1 MPESS
6 IHTAVARAQ
15 LAMWRHLQIEPGKA
29 PSYDLCDYQDIHG
42 DLNTELFVEAI
53 RLVVRCTAALRLQ
66 FVERNGEL
74 LHVIRDNVDFDI
86 PQIDFAATPDAESA
100 AMQWMVAERR
110 PFSLTSGPLFRF
122 AILKLGDSRHYWY
135 CHYHHL
141 IVDGYGSAVIW
152 ARLPGIY
159 GALLRSEGEAVVQ
172 DDSAQYQNYLR
183 VDADYQK
190 SAQCVSD
197 MQYWQASK
205 AGQNPVT
212 LSVKTPQLSVGMTSS
227 KLCRIRVP
235 DPMLVKLMEI
245 ARQTNVRLPQFMIAI
260 VLAYLQKACRVDM
273 LTVGLPTHG
282 RTEPELQGLAAACA
296 NVLPASFMLNDNLA
310 MGEFAMD
317 VASQLGSIL
326 QHRRYRHEDIRR
338 VKGLKLTDPP
348 LYRVSVNVL
357 ILPEDVSYL
366 GAQVSARVLTPA
378 HADDLTIYVFLR
390 DGSNTLSI
398 QLDGNSSLYSRWE
411 LDSHVDALIVFMQ
424 ALAIE
429 PKKSVNEIS
438 LCGARADARGSESM
452 HLPNNHSHVQT
463 IHERVLATARRTPD
477 AMALKHGRSVL
488 SYGELDAQSCS
499 LSDTL
504 QTLNIGPG
512 HLVGIFLTEGID
524 WFVALLSVL
533 RAGAAFLPL
542 DKSLPSRR
550 LELIVS
556 DANPSLIVTE
566 SNLRSL
572 LPVADSKT
580 LCIDNMRDLP
590 MQSVT
595 DQPSSIPRECAY
607 CIYTSGSTGAP
618 KGVMVSHANVLN
630 HSEYMWAEFDLK
642 PSDKVL
648 QFSLLSF
655 DASIEEIMPT
665 WFAGAA
671 LIVPGTRRMSLAEFS
686 TFIEEEEI
694 SVVNLPV
701 AYWHQWVDAL
711 GEPGA
716 ALLPDTV
723 RLVVVGGEQVK
734 ADKLRKWRDVVGGR
748 NVEWINTYGPTE
760 ATVSCTTYKL
770 GVDEVGDHVPVGRP
784 ILGTRL
790 YVTDRNMNE
799 LPVGLSGEI
808 VIGGESVSLG
818 YLNNSALT
826 REKYFSE
833 RMSDGLEERLYRT
846 GDFGRRLPNG
856 HIEIFGRLD
865 RQIKIRGFRV
875 EPAEIEAAIRAF
887 PQVRD
892 CAVQHARSDRQRDKL
907 VAFLVAR
914 GDENIDV
921 KSLAA
926 FLTQRLPEFMMPS
939 KFIEIRELPTGTT
952 GKIDFSAL
960 ETLRSTYE
968 DDRSQSVEPRTDQ
981 EHVLARIWMNVLK
994 LSDVGVDDDFF
1005 DLGGDSIAAIQMLA
1019 EVKKI
1024 TSIEVSMRA
1033 FLSAPRI
1040 SQIAVAIEHLS
1051 LARNRDRSG

>member
-1 MPESS
+1 MSESTT
-6 IHTAVARAQ
+6 HTAVARAQ
-15 LAMWRHLQIEPGKA
+15 LAMWRHLQIEPEKA
-29 PSYDLCDYQDIHG
+29 PSYDLCDYQDIRG
-42 DLNTELFVEAI
+42 ALNTELFVEAI
-53 RLVVRCTAALRLQ
+53 RLVVRGTAALRLQ

-86 PQIDFAATPDAESA
+86 PQVDFSATPDAESA

-122 AILKLGDSRHYWY
+122 AILKLGDSQHYWY

-159 GALLRSEGEAVVQ
+159 GALLKSEGEPVVQ

-190 SAQCVSD
+190 SAQSVSD

-235 DPMLVKLMEI
+235 DPTLVKLMEI

-260 VLAYLQKACRVDM
+260 VLAYLQKVCRVDT

-296 NVLPASFMLNDNLA
+296 NVLPAGFRLNDHLA
-310 MGEFAMD
+310 LGEFAMD
-317 VASQLGSIL
+317 VANQLGSIL
-326 QHRRYRHEDIRR
+326 LHRRYRHEDIRR

-357 ILPEDVSYL
+357 TLPGDVSYP
-366 GAQVSARVLTPA
+366 GAQVFARVLTPA

-411 LDSHVDALIVFMQ
+411 LDSHVDALIAFMQ

-429 PKKSVNEIS
+429 PKKSVNKTS
-438 LCGARADARGSESM
+438 LCGGRADNRGSASM
-452 HLPNNHSHVQT
+452 RLSNDHSHVQT
-463 IHERVLATARRTPD
+463 IHERILVTARRTPD
-477 AMALKHGRSVL
+477 AIALTHGGFAL

-499 LSDTL
+499 LSETL
-504 QTLNIGPG
+504 QSLHIGPG
-512 HLVGIFLTEGID
+512 HLVGIFLSEGID
-524 WFVALLSVL
+524 WFIALLSVL
-533 RAGAAFLPL
+533 RTGAAFLPL
-542 DKSLPSRR
+542 DQSLPIRR

-566 SNLRSL
+566 SSLRSS
-572 LPVADSKT
+572 LPVADSKV
-580 LCIDNMRDLP
+580 LCIDDMRAAP
-590 MQSVT
+590 ERSAM
-595 DQPSSIPRECAY
+595 DQPSSLPLQCAY
-607 CIYTSGSTGAP
+607 CIYTSGSTGSP
-618 KGVMVSHANVLN
+618 KGVMVSHENVLN
-630 HSEYMWAEFDLK
+630 HSEYMRAEFNLT
-642 PSDKVL
+642 PSDNVL

-665 WFAGAA
+665 WFAGAT
-671 LIVPGTRRMSLAEFS
+671 LIVPTTRRMSLAEFS
-686 TFIEEEEI
+686 AFIEEEEI

-701 AYWHQWVDAL
+701 AFWHQWVDAL
-711 GEPGA
+711 GDPGA
-716 ALLPDTV
+716 APLPATV

-734 ADKLRKWRDVVGGR
+734 ADKLQKWRDVVGSR
-748 NVEWINTYGPTE
+748 NIEWINTYGPTE

-770 GVDEVGDHVPVGRP
+770 GVDNVEGHVPVGRP
-784 ILGTRL
+784 IPGTRI
-790 YVTDRNMNE
+790 YATDRNMNE

-808 VIGGESVSLG
+808 IIAGKNVSLG
-818 YLNNSALT
+818 YLNNSVLT
-826 REKYFSE
+826 HEKYFSE
-833 RMSDGLEERLYRT
+833 PMSGGVQERLYRT

-856 HIEIFGRLD
+856 NIEIFGRLD
-865 RQIKIRGFRV
+865 RQIKMRGFRV

-892 CAVQHARSDRQRDKL
+892 CAVQHVRDDQQRDKL

-914 GDENIDV
+914 GNENIDS

-939 KFIEIRELPTGTT
+939 KFVEIRELPTGAT

-960 ETLRSTYE
+960 ETLRSMYE
-968 DDRSQSVEPRTDQ
+968 DDRSQSVEPRTDL
-981 EHVLARIWMNVLK
+981 ERVLVRLWMSVLQ
-994 LSDVGVDDDFF
+994 LSNLGVDDDFF

-1019 EVKKI
+1019 EVKKV

-1033 FLSAPRI
+1033 FLSAPKI
-1040 SQIAVAIEHLS
+1040 CQIAEMIEHLS
-1051 LARNRDRSG
+1051 LARNRDRFG